1 MALAQKELEFTGKK
15 YRVAYNDVPPP
26 GCGDYHPSLWS
37 HIDED
42 VVRRRVWRVSPGD
55 IVFDVGAAYGSY
67 GLTALLQGAAH
78 VYSWSPQG
86 HPGDPLREAD
96 YLRKTLALNGWGDRM
111 TIWERSG
118 VYSETGWYDTE
129 TATFAKELAGP
140 PGPWI
145 LRVQAID
152 SLAKEDGSPFTFP
165 ERIDWWKM
173 DVEGA
178 EAHVLRGA
186 RQTIQRYRPKIAVE
200 NHNFLIPDIEKQ
212 VRDILESWGYTH
224 DHTAQHGSVSHS
236 LYLP

>member
-1 MALAQKELEFTGKK
+1 VLSQKELEFAGKK
-15 YRVAYNDVPPP
+15 YFVCYESVPPP

-42 VVRRRVWRVSPGD
+42 IVRRRVWHISPGD
-55 IVFDVGAAYGSY
+55 VVFDVGAAYGSY
-67 GLTALLQGAAH
+67 GLTALAQGAAH

-96 YLRKTLALNGWGDRM
+96 YLRKTLALNGWSDRM

-118 VYSETGWYDTE
+118 VYSETGWFDTS
-129 TATFAKELAGP
+129 TASFAKVLSGP
-140 PGPWI
+140 PNPWV

-152 SLAKEDGSPFTFP
+152 SLTMEDGSPFTFP
-165 ERIDWWKM
+165 KKIDWWKM

-178 EAHVLRGA
+178 EAHVLQGA
-186 RQTIQRYRPKIAVE
+186 KQTIHRYRPKITVE
-200 NHNFLIPDIEKQ
+200 NHNFLIPDIESQ
-212 VRDILESWGYTH
+212 VRVILESWGYTH
-224 DHTAQHGSVSHS
+224 DHTIQHGSVSHS